1 MPSSRIAIFEGYGRP
16 LNSYGS
22 FGRRGYTVA
31 PLLPRSKRSGRIK
44 PGKRRAGY
52 RVKKARNTKA
62 QTKFGKCARRC
73 SGKSSKRFGTCMR
86 KCMKSR
92 SKR

>member
-1 MPSSRIAIFEGYGRP
+1 MRTRIAVFEGYGTPPFRA
-16 LNSYGS
+16 Y
-22 FGRRGYTVA
+22 GRRGYTVA
-31 PLLPRSKRSGRIK
+31 PLLPRSKRSGRIIR
-44 PGKRRAGY
+44 GKRRAGF

-73 SGKSSKRFGTCMR
+73 TGKSSKRFGSCMR
-86 KCMKSR
+86 KCMKSKSR